1 MLSYAKT
8 ISARPANDYKVE
20 VVFSNGQ
27 CGVFDC
33 SYLLN
38 YEVSSALADLD
49 FFRQVRAEHGTL
61 TWPNDIDVAPE
72 TVWERSEKYALA
84 QGAFPSVSR

>member
-1 MLSYAKT
+1 MLSYEKT
-8 ISARPANDYKVE
+8 ISARPVNNYRVE

-27 CGVFDC
+27 SGIFDC

-38 YEVSSALADLD
+38 YDVSSALADVDL
-49 FFRQVRAEHGTL
+49 FKQVRAEHGTL

-72 TVWERSEKYALA
+72 TVWERSEKEAL
-84 QGAFPSVSR
+84 